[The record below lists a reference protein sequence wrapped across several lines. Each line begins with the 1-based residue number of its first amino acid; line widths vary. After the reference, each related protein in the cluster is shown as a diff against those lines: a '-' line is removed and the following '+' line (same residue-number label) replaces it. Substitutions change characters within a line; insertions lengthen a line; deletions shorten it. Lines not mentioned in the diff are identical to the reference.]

1 VLRYID
7 FLLDP
12 QRPLVVNLNGGPGE
26 MWRALREANAG
37 LWAAEERLAYT
48 AAKVDA
54 QTRFVEALE
63 DLVDLN
69 A

>member
-7 FLLDP
+7 FCLDP
-12 QRPLVVNLNGGPGE
+12 RRPFVFNLNGGPGE
-26 MWRALREANAG
+26 MRRALREANAG

-48 AAKVDA
+48 QDVVDA
-54 QTRFVEALE
+54 QRRLVAAVE
-63 DLVDLN
+63 DLRDLN